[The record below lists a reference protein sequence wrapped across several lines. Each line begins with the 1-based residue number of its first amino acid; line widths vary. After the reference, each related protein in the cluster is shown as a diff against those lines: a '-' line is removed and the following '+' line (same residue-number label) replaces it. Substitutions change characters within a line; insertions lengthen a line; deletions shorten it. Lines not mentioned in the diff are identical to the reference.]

1 MIASHNESI
10 ILNTINIM
18 NNNKINKNS
27 TKILF
32 GQLYGMSDYIST
44 TLGYY
49 NYNM

>member
-18 NNNKINKNS
+18 DNNKINKNS

-32 GQLYGMSDYIST
+32 GQVYKHIYSYME
-44 TLGYY
+44 
-49 NYNM
+49 